1 VSPDCA
7 AWPASARQEFYCHVL
22 RVLILLVVSYVAA
35 LIVFVGPL
43 VQSVHPWL
51 LPPLLAVRIRRNIG
65 ANDREG
71 LLNNH

>member
-1 VSPDCA
+1 M
-7 AWPASARQEFYCHVL
+7 L